1 MHKTHECG
9 TKMTGQ
15 DDSDPPSV
23 HGHTSTATYKLFPSE
38 KDLKI
43 E

>member
-1 MHKTHECG
+1 
-9 TKMTGQ
+9 MTGQ
-15 DDSDPPSV
+15 DDSDPTSV

-43 E
+43 K